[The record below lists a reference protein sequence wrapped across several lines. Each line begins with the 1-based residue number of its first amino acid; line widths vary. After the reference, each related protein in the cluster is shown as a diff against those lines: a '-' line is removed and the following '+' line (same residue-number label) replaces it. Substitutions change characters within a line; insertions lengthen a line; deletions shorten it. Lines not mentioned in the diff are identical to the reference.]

1 MPNNIVTAGLD
12 IGHQNVKGV
21 LLGEQ
26 GIMSRITLRLSGEVD
41 TSAKVAYEKLLT
53 QAQLKPSQVDHLFA
67 TGLEREKVSLADGNP
82 TEMLCHL
89 KGAHWLFPG
98 ARTVL
103 DLGAEGIRILRG
115 DSEGNLTN
123 FLMNDKCAA
132 GTGIFLE
139 TVALMMRISLTEM
152 GPLALRSSGK
162 LVLTST
168 CAVFAESEIVAEIHR
183 GTPLEDI
190 LGAVHESIASKIAQ
204 LGKRIGL
211 EPEVVFTGGVARSVG
226 IQQALKKHLA
236 PDVKIPEDP
245 DIVGALGAAILAR
258 NSAGARR

>member
-1 MPNNIVTAGLD
+1 MPYNTVAAGLD
-12 IGHQNVKGV
+12 IGHQNVKGI

-26 GIMSRITLRLSGEVD
+26 GIMSHITLRLSGEVD
-41 TSAKVAYEKLLT
+41 ASAKVAYEKLLA
-53 QAQLKPSQVDHLFA
+53 QAHLKPGQVDHLFA

-89 KGAHWLFPG
+89 KGAHWIFPG

-115 DSEGNLTN
+115 DSGGNLVS

-139 TVALMMRISLTEM
+139 TVAMMMRISLPEM

-183 GTPLEDI
+183 GTPPEDI
-190 LGAVHESIASKIAQ
+190 LGAVHEAIASKIVQ
-204 LGKRIGL
+204 LGRRMGL
-211 EPEVVFTGGVARSVG
+211 EPEVVLTGGVARNVG
-226 IQQALKKHLA
+226 IQEALRKHLGL
-236 PDVKIPEDP
+236 DVKIPEDP

-258 NSAGARR
+258 NSAGVRR